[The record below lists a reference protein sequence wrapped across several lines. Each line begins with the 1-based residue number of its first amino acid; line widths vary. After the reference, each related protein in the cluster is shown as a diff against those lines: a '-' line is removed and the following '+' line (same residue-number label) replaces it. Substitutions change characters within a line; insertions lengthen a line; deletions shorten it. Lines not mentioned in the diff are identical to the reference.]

1 MHVTRSGAS
10 AAAVDLVRACVL
22 RIFLEKG
29 DDDDNDDDDDNE
41 SAAPPSASEMPAH
54 ILLSP
59 RDTADG
65 VAMRERAATV
75 AEDRAP
81 QNIIIGRQRK
91 KFVSRYD
98 YCTAHSLREEHAHPT
113 GRTGEMGGGR

>member
-29 DDDDNDDDDDNE
+29 DDDDNDDDDDNGP
-41 SAAPPSASEMPAH
+41 AAPPSASRIPAH

-59 RDTADG
+59 RDTDDG
-65 VAMRERAATV
+65 IAMRELAATV

-81 QNIIIGRQRK
+81 QDILLLAARK
-91 KFVSRYD
+91 KWLVVCPRL
-98 YCTAHSLREEHAHPT
+98 LRMRRASS
-113 GRTGEMGGGR
+113 GALVRVQ